1 MSLPSFFRADRRFPA
16 VDFLALAR
24 LFGIAAIH
32 CVALLTL
39 YLTEVDL
46 LGWTLFL
53 LTWGLL
59 NFFWLAVLR
68 RPGMAAA
75 LSLMMV
81 QLLIVLSQFKFEI
94 LWMTVSFF
102 DVLVI
107 DADSIAFLLTIYP
120 TLRTIFVVAALLA
133 VPALVL
139 LWRLDPFR
147 MRRTTACLGGTA
159 CLAGL
164 ISLSSAVPEQPWELF
179 QGVNHLSNFARSGVM
194 SVSELA
200 TRGWIDSDAAV
211 TKRLK
216 SAASAGCQPVGKRPH
231 IVLVLDEASFDITAV
246 PNVKVPPNYARHFR
260 SFDGASRS
268 LLVEGA
274 GGPTWYTEYNVLTG
288 LSARSYGRFAFF
300 VTRIAADRVVR
311 GLPQA
316 LRRCGYRTFSLYPAY
331 GAFLSAR
338 RFQNSAGVERLIDS
352 KEMRAGAVEPDH
364 FYYDRA
370 RELIQ
375 RERGSSPLFTFV
387 YTVANHFPW
396 NTAFR
401 ADLTPQWRQ
410 LGNEPEVDEYIRRQS
425 MSAHDY
431 AEFVDRLKREFPDES
446 FLVIRFGDHQPSIA
460 ARIIDPALDDEAIAR
475 RIMNYDRRYF
485 STYYAIDAIN
495 FKPVDVSSARDTL
508 DAAYLPIVVQEAAGL
523 PLDASFA
530 EQKTIMERCRGLF
543 YSCAGGAEAR
553 RFNRLL
559 IDAGLIKGLSPAIGP
574 LWFSAAPPRP

>member
-1 MSLPSFFRADRRFPA
+1 MSLPSSFRDDRRFTTL
-16 VDFLALAR
+16 DFLGLAR

-32 CVALLTL
+32 GVALVSL

-53 LTWGLL
+53 LAWGWL

-68 RPGMAAA
+68 RPGVAAA
-75 LSLMMV
+75 LSLVMV
-81 QLLIVLSQFKFEI
+81 QLLIMVSQFKFDI

-102 DVLVI
+102 DFLVI

-120 TLRTIFVVAALLA
+120 TLRTSLVIAALLA
-133 VPALVL
+133 IPALVL

-147 MRRTTACLGGTA
+147 VRRTTACIGGTA

-164 ISLSSAVPEQPWELF
+164 IGMSSAVPEQPWELF

-200 TRGWIDSDAAV
+200 SRGWIDSDAAV
-211 TKRLK
+211 TDRLK
-216 SAASAGCQPVGKRPH
+216 AVPSAGCQPAGKRPH
-231 IVLVLDEASFDITAV
+231 IILVLDEASFDITAV
-246 PNVKVPPNYARHFR
+246 PNVKVTPDYARHFR
-260 SFDGASRS
+260 SFDGRTRS
-268 LLVEGA
+268 LLVEAA

-316 LRRCGYRTFSLYPAY
+316 LRRCGYRTFTLYPAY

-338 RFQNSAGVERLIDS
+338 RFQSSAGVERFIDS
-352 KEMRAGAVEPDH
+352 REMRASAVEPDH

-370 RELIQ
+370 RDLIR
-375 RERGSSPLFTFV
+375 RERANAPLFTFV

-396 NTAFR
+396 TTAFR
-401 ADLTPQWRQ
+401 ADLTPHWRP
-410 LGNEPEVDEYIRRQS
+410 LGNDPEVDEYIRRQT

-431 AEFVDRLKREFPDES
+431 AEFVERLKREFPDEP
-446 FLVIRFGDHQPSIA
+446 FLVVRFGDHQPSIA
-460 ARIIDPALDDEAIAR
+460 ARIIDPALDEAAIAR
-475 RIMNYDRRYF
+475 RVMMYDRRYF

-495 FKPVDVSSARDTL
+495 FKPLDMSSARDAL

-523 PLDASFA
+523 PLDPSFV
-530 EQKTIMERCRGLF
+530 EQKTIMERCRGVF
-543 YSCAGGAEAR
+543 FSCAGGAEAR

-559 IDAGLIKGLSPAIGP
+559 IDAGLIKGLSPAVGP
-574 LWFSAAPPRP
+574 LWSNAMPPRP